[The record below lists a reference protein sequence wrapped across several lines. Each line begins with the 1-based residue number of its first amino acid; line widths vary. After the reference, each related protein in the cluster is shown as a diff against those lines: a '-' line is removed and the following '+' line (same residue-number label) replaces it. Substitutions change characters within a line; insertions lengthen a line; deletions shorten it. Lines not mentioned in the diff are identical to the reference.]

1 MPKCHDEVG
10 MVFVGADDVVQ
21 SGGII
26 NSMGTYQI
34 TLVAHNMDKPIYV
47 AVESYKVDFLQ
58 SSLKRVD
65 SPMVLATYAL
75 RIPPMVLASHA
86 SSGSCP

>member
-1 MPKCHDEVG
+1 MPKSHNEVG
-10 MVFVGADDVVQ
+10 MVFVGADGVVQ
-21 SGGII
+21 SGVII

-47 AVESYKVDFLQ
+47 AAESYKVDFLQ
-58 SSLKRVD
+58 SGVKRVD
-65 SPMVLATYAL
+65 WPMVLAIYAS
-75 RIPPMVLASHA
+75 RILPMVLASHA